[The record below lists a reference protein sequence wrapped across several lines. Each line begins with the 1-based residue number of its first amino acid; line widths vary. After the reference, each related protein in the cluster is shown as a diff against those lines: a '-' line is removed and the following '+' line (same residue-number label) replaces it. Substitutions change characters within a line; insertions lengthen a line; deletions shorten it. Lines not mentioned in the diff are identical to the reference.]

1 MGIRF
6 DADFNKEI
14 RRVVKNFNAKQTRL
28 TKKGYKN
35 LPPRLTAKELKA
47 RYATKREIRADLA
60 RLEKFS
66 RQPVQ
71 EVELS
76 GGGKA
81 IKWELDYIKK
91 QQEYAK
97 IYWDKRIKDLS
108 KREKRFPAERSLL
121 DNAIANRQALDFNN
135 AYLTQEQFMDK
146 RASVIQALKAPHWT
160 QRNYRGFLNEVEGV
174 MRVLG
179 YDAKTIN
186 TALNKFSALTPDQ
199 FLHVYNSSDII
210 GKVYA
215 LADSPEDGKL
225 KLNTSEAK
233 AEEDIEG
240 FLSQVDEL
248 VELGKA
254 YEG

>member
-28 TKKGYKN
+28 AKKGYKN

-76 GGGKA
+76 GGGTA
-81 IKWELDYIKK
+81 IKWEFEYIKR

-97 IYWDKRIKDLS
+97 LYWDKRIKDLS
-108 KREKRFPAERSLL
+108 KKEKRFPAERSLL
-121 DNAIANRQALDFNN
+121 DNAIANRQALDYNM
-135 AYLTQEQFMDK
+135 AYLTQDQFVDK
-146 RASVIQALKAPHWT
+146 KAAVIQALKAPHWT
-160 QRNYRGFLNEVEGV
+160 TRNYRGFLSEVESV
-174 MRVLG
+174 MRMVG
-179 YDAKTIN
+179 KDSRTIN
-186 TALNKFSALTPDQ
+186 EFMRKFSVLTPDQ
-199 FLHVYNSSDII
+199 FLDLYNKSDLIGRVYD
-210 GKVYA
+210 
-215 LADSPEDGKL
+215 LADSPEYGEM
-225 KLNTSEAK
+225 KLNTTEDD
-233 AEEDIEG
+233 AEEVIDS
-240 FLSQVDEL
+240 LLTRTDEL
-248 VELGKA
+248 IEQALLD
-254 YEG
+254 ES